1 MANFAI
7 YMANVADMW
16 YNPNKCI
23 ERKVYLLWIITIHKL
38 SRICQ
43 TRPQVEAANTLQQ
56 IIGVIFAS
64 KV

>member
-7 YMANVADMW
+7 YMANVADIW

-23 ERKVYLLWIITIHKL
+23 LQKVYLLWIMIIHRS
-38 SRICQ
+38 SRFYQ
-43 TRPQVEAANTLQQ
+43 TCHQVEAANTLQQ
-56 IIGVIFAS
+56 IIAVIFAS